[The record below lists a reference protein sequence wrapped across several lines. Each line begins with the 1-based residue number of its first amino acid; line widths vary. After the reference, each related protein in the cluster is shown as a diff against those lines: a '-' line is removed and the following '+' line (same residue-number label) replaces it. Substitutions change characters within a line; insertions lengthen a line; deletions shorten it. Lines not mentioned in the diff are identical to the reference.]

1 MTPTVNP
8 GNFIAFLRDRAE
20 DDEILREHLLFPQKK
35 NAKYV
40 SPPSQNE
47 LISIIA
53 NFISEQLIQDILSA
67 KFYTIMADEVTSHN
81 QEFMPLCIRFV
92 DKENNIREE
101 FLEFLTIKRITGR
114 KLADKVLDC
123 LNQKQIPLNDMRGQ
137 CYDGAANM
145 SSDRCGLQR
154 CIREQAPL
162 APYTR
167 CNSHALN
174 LVIVHAC
181 KQTDVAHTLTKMKE
195 VCLFYKYSPK
205 RQGLLES
212 IIEQSVSSTTRE
224 SLYRSLQDR

>member
-1 MTPTVNP
+1 
-8 GNFIAFLRDRAE
+8 
-20 DDEILREHLLFPQKK
+20 
-35 NAKYV
+35 
-40 SPPSQNE
+40 
-47 LISIIA
+47 
-53 NFISEQLIQDILSA
+53 
-67 KFYTIMADEVTSHN
+67 MADEVTSHN

-145 SSDRCGLQR
+145 SSDRCGLQI

-174 LVIVHAC
+174 LVIGHAC
-181 KQTDVAHTLTKMKE
+181 KQTDVAHTLTKKE
-195 VCLFYKYSPK
+195 
-205 RQGLLES
+205 
-212 IIEQSVSSTTRE
+212 
-224 SLYRSLQDR
+224 RSLSVLQIQPETSRTTGKYH